1 VEDLK
6 LDWETFSHPLELL
19 VALGVGLLIGMER
32 EWRHQRDEDEPEEH
46 AGLRTFGLF
55 GLLGGIAGL
64 FEQHAGWLVAA
75 ALLAVAAV
83 LIAQRRKGDRHLPL
97 EDVTT
102 LAAALVTT
110 MLGALATIGM
120 PQLSATA
127 AVVVV
132 VLLHLK
138 PTLHRWIGALS
149 ADELRAVLRLLVIS
163 LVVLPV
169 LPDQGYG
176 PYQALNP
183 RSIWWYVVLISLLSF
198 VGYLAIRILG
208 PQRGYLA
215 TGLLGGMVSSTAT
228 TAALARLAKQDRKSV
243 APLAAGIALANG
255 VSVVRM
261 VVIVAALQPA
271 LAVAVAWPLGWFALV
286 ALACA
291 LILWRFQAGRSKGK
305 PIEIDNPF
313 GLGPALKLAAIL
325 AAVQLLAAFLEDRYG
340 QAGLQA
346 LAAIAGLVDVDAI
359 TLTVARGAAEGAA
372 IAPAVT
378 ALLIAVFANAVFK
391 SAVLFLAGGRI
402 AVWGIGAL
410 VLMCAAAGIAW
421 LIPSPLEAF
430 GGEVMNGAGE
440 SAPE

>member
-1 VEDLK
+1 VEELG
-6 LDWETFSHPLELL
+6 LDWETLSHPLELL
-19 VALGVGLLIGMER
+19 VALAVGLLIGMER
-32 EWRHQRDEDEPEEH
+32 EWRQQRDADQPDEQ

-64 FEQHAGWLVAA
+64 FEQNAAWLVAA

-83 LIAQRRKGDRHLPL
+83 LIAQRRQGEQPL

-120 PQLSATA
+120 PQLAATA
-127 AVVVV
+127 AVVIV

-149 ADELRAVLRLLVIS
+149 KDELRAVLRLLVIS
-163 LVVLPV
+163 LVILPV

-176 PYQALNP
+176 PYEALNP

-198 VGYLAIRILG
+198 AGYLAIRILG
-208 PQRGYLA
+208 PKRGYLA
-215 TGLLGGMVSSTAT
+215 TGLFGGMVSSTAT
-228 TAALARLAKQDRKSV
+228 TAALARLAKQDQESV

-255 VSVVRM
+255 VSVLRM
-261 VVIVAALQPA
+261 LVIVAAIHPA
-271 LAVAVAWPLGWFALV
+271 LAVAAAWPLGWFALV

-291 LILWRFQAGRSKGK
+291 LLLWRFQARRGKGK
-305 PIEIDNPF
+305 AMEISNPF
-313 GLGPALKLAAIL
+313 GIGPAIKLASIL
-325 AAVQLLAAFLEDRYG
+325 ATVQVLAAFLEDRYG

-346 LAAIAGLVDVDAI
+346 LAAVAGLVDADAI
-359 TLTVARGAAEGAA
+359 SLTVARGAAGGAA
-372 IAPAVT
+372 IEPAIT
-378 ALLIAVFANAVFK
+378 ALLIAVLANAVFK
-391 SAVLFLAGGRI
+391 SVVLVSAGGKI

-410 VLMCAAAGIAW
+410 ALMCSAAGIAW
-421 LIPSPLEAF
+421 LIPMPFEL
-430 GGEVMNGAGE
+430 GADQPSG
-440 SAPE
+440 

>member
-1 VEDLK
+1 VDELG

-19 VALGVGLLIGMER
+19 VALAVGLLIGMER
-32 EWRHQRDEDEPEEH
+32 EWRQQREEDQPDEH

-64 FEQHAGWLVAA
+64 FEQNAAWLVSA
-75 ALLAVAAV
+75 ALIAVAAV
-83 LIAQRRKGDRHLPL
+83 LIAQRRKEDRSLPL

-120 PQLSATA
+120 PQLAATA
-127 AVVVV
+127 AVVIV

-149 ADELRAVLRLLVIS
+149 KDELRAVLRLLVIS

-176 PYQALNP
+176 PYEALNP
-183 RSIWWYVVLISLLSF
+183 RSIWWYVVLISTLSF
-198 VGYLAIRILG
+198 AGYLAIRVLG

-215 TGLLGGMVSSTAT
+215 TGLFGGMVSSTAT

-255 VSVVRM
+255 VSVLRM
-261 VVIVAALQPA
+261 LAIVTAIHPA
-271 LAVAVAWPLGWFALV
+271 LAMAAAWPLGWFALV
-286 ALACA
+286 ALGCA
-291 LILWRFQAGRSKGK
+291 LLLWRFQTGRGRSKAM
-305 PIEIDNPF
+305 EINNPF
-313 GLGPALKLAAIL
+313 GIGPALKLAAIL
-325 AAVQLLAAFLEDRYG
+325 ATVQVLAAFLEDRYG
-340 QAGLQA
+340 QAGLKA
-346 LAAIAGLVDVDAI
+346 LAAVAGLVDADAI
-359 TLTVARGAAEGAA
+359 SLTVARGTAGGGA

-378 ALLIAVFANAVFK
+378 ALLIAVLANAVFK
-391 SAVLFLAGGRI
+391 SVVLFSAGGKI
-402 AVWGIGAL
+402 AVWSIGAL
-410 VLMCAAAGIAW
+410 ALMCSAAGIAW
-421 LIPSPLEAF
+421 LVPAPFALEADQPS
-430 GGEVMNGAGE
+430 G
-440 SAPE
+440 